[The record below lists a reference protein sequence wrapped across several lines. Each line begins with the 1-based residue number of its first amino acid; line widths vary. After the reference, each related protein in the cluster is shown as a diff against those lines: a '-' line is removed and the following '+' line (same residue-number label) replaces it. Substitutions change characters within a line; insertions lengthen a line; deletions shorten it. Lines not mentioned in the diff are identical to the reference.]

1 MLKKLAIAFVLLVV
15 LFFVVGFA
23 LPKDYEFTRKITVQA
38 PPERVHELVGELK
51 RWDDWTPWK
60 KVDPTVAVT
69 FGPTTTGVGASQTWT
84 GKDGGGRLVFSECD
98 PRTGI
103 VYDMAFIDDGQEL
116 PSKGWVK
123 YTPSG
128 AATEV
133 EWGMRG
139 TMDMPVIGGYFAA
152 MMGSMMAGPMFEQGL
167 ADLKAK
173 LESK

>member
-1 MLKKLAIAFVLLVV
+1 MLKKIVVALVLLLVLVV
-15 LFFVVGFA
+15 VVGLA
-23 LPKDYEFTRKITVQA
+23 LPKDFEFARRTTIQA
-38 PPERVHELVGELK
+38 PPERIHELVGDLR

-69 FGPTTTGVGASQTWT
+69 LGPTTSGVGASQTWT

-98 PRTGI
+98 AKTGI
-103 VYDMAFIDDGQEL
+103 VYDMAFINDGHEL

-123 YTPSG
+123 YTPAG

-139 TMDMPVIGGYFAA
+139 TMDVPVIGGYFATL
-152 MMGSMMAGPMFEQGL
+152 MGPMMAGPMFEQGL

-173 LESK
+173 LEGK

>member
-1 MLKKLAIAFVLLVV
+1 MLKKLVVAFVLFVV
-15 LFFVVGFA
+15 LFVVVGFA
-23 LPKDYEFTRKITVQA
+23 LSKDYEFSRKVTIQA
-38 PPERVHELVGELK
+38 PPERVHELVGDLR

-60 KVDPTVAVT
+60 KADPTVAVT

-84 GKDGGGRLVFSECD
+84 GKDGDGRLTFAQCD

-103 VYDMAFIDDGQEL
+103 TYDMAFINDGQEM

-123 YTPSG
+123 YTPAG
-128 AATEV
+128 AATDV

-139 TMDMPVIGGYFAA
+139 TMDMPVIGGYFATL
-152 MMGSMMAGPMFEQGL
+152 MGPMMAGPMFEQGL

-173 LESK
+173 AESK